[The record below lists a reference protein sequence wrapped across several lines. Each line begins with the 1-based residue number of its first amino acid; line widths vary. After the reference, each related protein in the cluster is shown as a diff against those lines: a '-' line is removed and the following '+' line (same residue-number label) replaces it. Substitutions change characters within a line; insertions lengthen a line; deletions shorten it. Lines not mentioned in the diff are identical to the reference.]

1 MPDIALV
8 TDAESLPIDYDMPP
22 ILEIAE
28 EIGLSVKV
36 CEWDDPE
43 VDWSSFETVLLRS
56 PWTYATRL
64 AEFLAWCKRVSKV
77 TRLSNP
83 LDAVL
88 WGLDKHYLGD
98 LARHGVPTVPT
109 RFVEADADQPDVDL
123 EAFMGDHPNAREF
136 VVKPT
141 IGAYSRNVK
150 RFRRDRKDEASDYL
164 RSLIDAGSSV
174 ILQPYFESIDALG
187 ETDLIYFNGT
197 FSHAIRKGALL
208 MPDGT
213 VNVPTADFR
222 KARDPDKVEKDVAE
236 AALRAASVHL
246 GHDAPLFYARID
258 LIRDPLGAPVV
269 LEMEISEPS
278 LSLPFC
284 EGSARRFVK
293 AIAKEFGGVRAERER
308 ADANA

>member
-1 MPDIALV
+1 
-8 TDAESLPIDYDMPP
+8 
-22 ILEIAE
+22 
-28 EIGLSVKV
+28 
-36 CEWDDPE
+36 
-43 VDWSSFETVLLRS
+43 
-56 PWTYATRL
+56 
-64 AEFLAWCKRVSKV
+64 
-77 TRLSNP
+77 
-83 LDAVL
+83 
-88 WGLDKHYLGD
+88 
-98 LARHGVPTVPT
+98 
-109 RFVEADADQPDVDL
+109 
-123 EAFMGDHPNAREF
+123 MGDHPNAREF